1 MSNDE
6 ILTKLK
12 EIKIENYIWIIYIGI
27 IFLSWYSNSLEKDY
41 LINKDVNSKKKYRY
55 IMISIFS
62 ILIIVYLYFLY
73 DSYKSL
79 KELDPRSSNKKK
91 NLVFL
96 SFLSSLLITVSGLIF
111 LYIAY
116 KDEDLNVEIAFN

>member
-1 MSNDE
+1 MVNIAITPDK
-6 ILTKLK
+6 IALTSST
-12 EIKIENYIWIIYIGI
+12 
-27 IFLSWYSNSLEKDY
+27 FLVLLTTLSMK
-41 LINKDVNSKKKYRY
+41 
-55 IMISIFS
+55 
-62 ILIIVYLYFLY
+62 